1 MYVELVGRACYHQ
14 QHVIQCARAECARAE
29 YAAREQR
36 TIVDC
41 GSQHS
46 HLGPDNV
53 QDNVQDSIVFLL
65 EALDLVESPIHDLG
79 HGQYRGAYDHRILGK
94 VRRGVCCHGV
104 QGDARHL

>member
-14 QHVIQCARAECARAE
+14 QHVIQCARAE

-53 QDNVQDSIVFLL
+53 QDSIVFLF

-94 VRRGVCCHGV
+94 VRRGVCCLGV